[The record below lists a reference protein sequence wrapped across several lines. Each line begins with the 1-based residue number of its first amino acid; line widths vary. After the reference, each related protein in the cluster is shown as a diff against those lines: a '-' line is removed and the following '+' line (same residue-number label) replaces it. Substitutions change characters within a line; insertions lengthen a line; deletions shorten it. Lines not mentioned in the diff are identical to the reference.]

1 MGAMQGEGRSEL
13 IELAYA
19 AIEDTCCWQ
28 QLASAL
34 AQHYDAGQA
43 VVLLSRRGDP
53 AAQVAAWARPQDGS
67 YLAQYQALDPFLE
80 PGLVEQMSRQPRAWL
95 SQQLIDERELRG
107 SVFYNEFLRPRGNLF
122 WGCGGNYLL
131 GAGLRL
137 QIGVLRDK
145 ALGQFDEADR
155 SSMDEIVRHAQRA
168 AGLARRL
175 GDLQREAR
183 YQAAVQ
189 DNLLDAVLALD
200 PTDHIVQRNARAAAL
215 LDGHAGDARF
225 SVRSLR
231 LAGATEQ
238 QRLHEAIARVRATG
252 GGDSLRLLRA
262 KPLPPLCVVIVPAAD
277 AGAGSLLLF
286 LRDPRWPQHLPDSA
300 LCELFQLTQAQAR
313 VCAALVRGEAAE
325 TIAAD
330 LGVAVNTVRSHIKLA
345 MERLGVNRQS
355 ELVRHLGAA
364 LPALIAATPR

>member
-1 MGAMQGEGRSEL
+1 
-13 IELAYA
+13 
-19 AIEDTCCWQ
+19 
-28 QLASAL
+28 
-34 AQHYDAGQA
+34 
-43 VVLLSRRGDP
+43 
-53 AAQVAAWARPQDGS
+53 
-67 YLAQYQALDPFLE
+67 
-80 PGLVEQMSRQPRAWL
+80 MSRQPQAWL
-95 SQQLIDERELRG
+95 SQQLIDERELSG

-155 SSMDEIVRHAQRA
+155 SSMDEIVRNAQ
-168 AGLARRL
+168 
-175 GDLQREAR
+175 
-183 YQAAVQ
+183 
-189 DNLLDAVLALD
+189 
-200 PTDHIVQRNARAAAL
+200 RAAAL

-231 LAGATEQ
+231 LAGGAEQ
-238 QRLHEAIARVRATG
+238 QRLHEATARVRATG
-252 GGDSLRLLRA
+252 GSDSLRLLRA

-277 AGAGSLLLF
+277 AGAGSLLPF

-325 TIAAD
+325 AIAAD

-364 LPALIAATPR
+364 LPALSAATPR